1 MSNRQKTGLRISAA
15 VLFIVGFVLVM
26 NDSSAGWFLIILG
39 ITYLGVSAR
48 TGQAWAASNSSLAKW
63 GLVGVTLLL
72 ILLAVVVAAV
82 LL

>member
-39 ITYLGVSAR
+39 ITYLGISTR
-48 TGQAWAASNSSLAKW
+48 TGQGWAASNSSLAKW

-82 LL
+82 LF

>member
-39 ITYLGVSAR
+39 ITYLGISTR
-48 TGQAWAASNSSLAKW
+48 TGQGWAASNSSLAKW

-82 LL
+82 FL